1 MKHLI
6 FAFLLCMICG
16 GSISSETV
24 MLYLANSEDSIF
36 IREETVPLAM
46 AIEDGIME
54 VFFDTGHIIFNSGI
68 DSEEPPDPP
77 FKSERIAVR
86 LAKAGGALYLLEV
99 ELFAA
104 DAADSMP
111 SFATFIFTDLQLS
124 EVISKGRIV
133 TEELIPDSL
142 TDPGEVCVLL
152 GRDLAQNALQEW

>member
-1 MKHLI
+1 
-6 FAFLLCMICG
+6 
-16 GSISSETV
+16 
-24 MLYLANSEDSIF
+24 
-36 IREETVPLAM
+36 M